1 MTSSSLERLLLLDG
15 KLWVDIPVKLP
26 QLSPVF
32 RNIHE
37 YREDFAALLVE
48 EARESVKSGF
58 EQSAGNDES
67 IFSSIVTLI
76 FDFSFWVSSE
86 VTCTI
91 SKGNVDEL
99 DRILRP
105 NVVILIAPEAT
116 GYAPRGPP
124 AGPHALGTVLHTS
137 LSATK
142 QTVTVKL
149 VSKDTSFLVPRG
161 GTSLKHDIN
170 DHNVLGTYWLLPSTK
185 LSTFLQEFGALWSLE
200 NLDTVRYSC
209 S

>member
-1 MTSSSLERLLLLDG
+1 MKVTVTKISLG
-15 KLWVDIPVKLP
+15 
-26 QLSPVF
+26 
-32 RNIHE
+32 
-37 YREDFAALLVE
+37 A
-48 EARESVKSGF
+48 
-58 EQSAGNDES
+58 
-67 IFSSIVTLI
+67 
-76 FDFSFWVSSE
+76 E

-200 NLDTVRYSC
+200 NLDPVRYSC

>member
-1 MTSSSLERLLLLDG
+1 MIKVCSCRFSLLLS
-15 KLWVDIPVKLP
+15 I
-26 QLSPVF
+26 S
-32 RNIHE
+32 
-37 YREDFAALLVE
+37 A
-48 EARESVKSGF
+48 SGCRM
-58 EQSAGNDES
+58 N
-67 IFSSIVTLI
+67 VTVTKISLGA
-76 FDFSFWVSSE
+76 E

-91 SKGNVDEL
+91 SKGNLDEL
-99 DRILRP
+99 DRVLRP
-105 NVVILIAPEAT
+105 NVVILIAPETT
-116 GYAPRGPP
+116 GYASRGPP

>member
-1 MTSSSLERLLLLDG
+1 MKVTVTKISLG
-15 KLWVDIPVKLP
+15 
-26 QLSPVF
+26 
-32 RNIHE
+32 
-37 YREDFAALLVE
+37 A
-48 EARESVKSGF
+48 
-58 EQSAGNDES
+58 
-67 IFSSIVTLI
+67 
-76 FDFSFWVSSE
+76 E

-200 NLDTVRYSC
+200 NLDTVRYSDKLPC
-209 S
+209 VPQIGGLDECFNRDQTQAIRQAMLRDVSQSTNFPFTLIQGPPGTGKTHTIVRHFVSFV